1 MCTCMSLVAGGGVE
15 MGVCGV
21 LLESRCLQRLEQT
34 DLPGTEVIDLCEP
47 PNVCWKLNLG
57 PLE

>member
-1 MCTCMSLVAGGGVE
+1 MSLVAGGGVE